1 MSYKELY
8 SLVSK
13 PWSSVKEIQKIANCG
28 RDTAIKIRNE
38 IINEI
43 INSGKQIPNTKIIN
57 VPTKNVID
65 KLNLDVNYIFQ
76 MSNLEE
82 GIRTENYASISK

>member
-8 SLVSK
+8 NLVSK
-13 PWSSVKEIQKIANCG
+13 PWSNVKEIQKIANCG

-38 IINEI
+38 IIDEI

-76 MSNLEE
+76 MSNLEDE
-82 GIRTENYASISK
+82 IRTEKYASISK

>member
-13 PWSSVKEIQKIANCG
+13 PWSSVKEIQTIANCG

-76 MSNLEE
+76 MSNLED
-82 GIRTENYASISK
+82 GIRTEKYASISK

>member
-1 MSYKELY
+1 MLRKF
-8 SLVSK
+8 K
-13 PWSSVKEIQKIANCG
+13 KIANCG

-65 KLNLDVNYIFQ
+65 KLNLDINYIFQ
-76 MSNLEE
+76 MSNLED
-82 GIRTENYASISK
+82 GIKTEKYASISK

>member
-1 MSYKELY
+1 MFYKELY
-8 SLVSK
+8 SLVLK
-13 PWSSVKEIQKIANCG
+13 PWSIVKEIMKIANCG
-28 RDTAIKIRNE
+28 RDTSIKIRNE

-65 KLNLDVNYIFQ
+65 KLNLDVNYIF
-76 MSNLEE
+76 
-82 GIRTENYASISK
+82 

>member
-13 PWSSVKEIQKIANCG
+13 PWSSDKEIQKIANCG

-76 MSNLEE
+76 MSNLED

>member
-8 SLVSK
+8 SWVSK
-13 PWSSVKEIQKIANCG
+13 PWSSVKEIQKIAHCV

-76 MSNLEE
+76 MSNLED